1 VSVSLPTISS
11 AARSH
16 VRSYVRTYVIHTTRI
31 HTQDG
36 QNNNYYRTRSFA
48 AELTFAETAK
58 KIPSTRGGAKGRERT
73 REREM
78 RETLCIPVL
87 ATPAGRRR
95 QAGPDLQENLGI

>member
-1 VSVSLPTISS
+1 LCQRETQLVSVSLPTISS

-58 KIPSTRGGAKGRERT
+58 KIPSTRGGGEGQGANQRERD
-73 REREM
+73 ERD
-78 RETLCIPVL
+78 PVY
-87 ATPAGRRR
+87 TCVSDTSR
-95 QAGPDLQENLGI
+95 QAATSRP